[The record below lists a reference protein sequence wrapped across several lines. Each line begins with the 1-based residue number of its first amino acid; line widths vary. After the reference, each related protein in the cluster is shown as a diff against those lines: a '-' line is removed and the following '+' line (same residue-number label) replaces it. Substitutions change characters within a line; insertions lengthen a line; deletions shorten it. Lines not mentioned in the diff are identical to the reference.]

1 MTIASVC
8 IACLAT
14 LLRVKNVLLTDLVT
28 GLNIQSYSSY
38 WIISSWV
45 QEDIHS
51 DQGKVIGQIK
61 AYVENNKRLSRT
73 ENKKQKVERIPDKKT
88 HEHKIHMQ
96 PPFSETGSKENVID
110 CSLIVSM
117 IVYFFLVNITDSH
130 LPVWRHDSTCG
141 LLSIKKILER
151 KCLLPEI
158 NIFSL
163 CQNIKATRRN

>member
-14 LLRVKNVLLTDLVT
+14 LLSVKNELLTDLVT

-96 PPFSETGSKENVID
+96 PLKQNRKRI
-110 CSLIVSM
+110 
-117 IVYFFLVNITDSH
+117 
-130 LPVWRHDSTCG
+130 
-141 LLSIKKILER
+141 LLTV
-151 KCLLPEI
+151 
-158 NIFSL
+158 
-163 CQNIKATRRN
+163 AW